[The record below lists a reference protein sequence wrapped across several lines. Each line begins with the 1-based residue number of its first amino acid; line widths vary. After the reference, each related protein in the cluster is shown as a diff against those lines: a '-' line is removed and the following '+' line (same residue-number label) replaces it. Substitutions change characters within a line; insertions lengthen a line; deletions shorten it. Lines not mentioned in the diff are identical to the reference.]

1 MRAIIHGRS
10 AGTPLDG
17 SRVSHHFVVDSIFR
31 PSAHQNMPPLF
42 SIVNAFSASTRAAS
56 PAAPRLARLRAAWGG
71 MYGSKYGRISWRAA
85 ENGLFCLKGK
95 SSSTF

>member
-1 MRAIIHGRS
+1 
-10 AGTPLDG
+10 
-17 SRVSHHFVVDSIFR
+17 
-31 PSAHQNMPPLF
+31 MPPADLAS
-42 SIVNAFSASTRAAS
+42 SIYVRAAV
-56 PAAPRLARLRAAWGG
+56 GE